1 MKLAERIETFASLGE
16 SLRDALAGKQ
26 TKYSTRLSEL
36 IEKQYLKNPWF
47 TPANVRLAVSAI
59 AAELTHDRLSKW
71 CSAYPALDE
80 KIIPAGV
87 GVVMAG
93 NIPLAGFH
101 DFLCILISGN
111 RIIAKKSS
119 KDPDLIELIADI
131 VISLNP
137 AFSTMISL
145 TEDRISDFDMV
156 IATGSDNSARYFEY
170 YFGKYPHI
178 IRKNRNSIAI
188 IDGTEDPG
196 EIRKLGSDIFSYFG
210 LGCRNVSKICLPAGY
225 DIRNIISEWDDFS
238 DIVNHSKYAGN
249 YDFYKAVFL
258 VNREKF
264 LDTGF
269 LLLKEDDSLL
279 SPVSVLN
286 YSFYGSVRKLKSWIS
301 ARRDKIQC
309 ITGHGHIPFGR
320 SQMPEL
326 WDYADGLDT
335 IEFLL
340 KKNPRGIL

>member
-16 SLRDALAGKQ
+16 SLHDALAGKQ
-26 TKYSTRLSEL
+26 TKHSTRLSEL
-36 IEKQYLKNPWF
+36 IEKQQFKNPWF

-59 AAELTHDRLSKW
+59 AGELDYDRLSHW
-71 CSAYPALDE
+71 CSAYPALDN
-80 KIIPAGV
+80 KIPPAGV

-178 IRKNRNSIAI
+178 IRRNRNSIAI
-188 IDGTEDPG
+188 IDGTENTG
-196 EIRKLGSDIFSYFG
+196 ELRELGNDVFSYFG

-225 DIRNIISEWDDFS
+225 DIGNITSEWDCFS
-238 DIVNHSKYAGN
+238 QTGNHSKYAGN
-249 YDFYKAVFL
+249 YNFHKAVFL
-258 VNREKF
+258 VNREEF
-264 LDTGF
+264 MDTGF
-269 LLLKEDDSLL
+269 LLLKEDDSLS

-286 YSFYGSVRKLKSWIS
+286 YSYYDSGEELQSWIS
-301 ARRDKIQC
+301 VRRNKIQC
-309 ITGHGHIPFGR
+309 IAGHGHVPFGR
-320 SQMPEL
+320 SQMPVL

-335 IEFLL
+335 IQFLL
-340 KKNPRGIL
+340 KKNPQGLL

>member
-26 TKYSTRLSEL
+26 TGHSRRLNEL

-47 TPANVRLAVSAI
+47 TPPGVRLAVSAI
-59 AAELTHDRLSKW
+59 ASELVHDRLSHW

-80 KIIPAGV
+80 EITPANV

-101 DFLCILISGN
+101 DFLSILISGN

-137 AFSTMISL
+137 AFGTMISL
-145 TEDRISDFDMV
+145 TEDRLSGFDMI

-170 YFGKYPHI
+170 YFGRYPHI
-178 IRKNRNSIAI
+178 IRRNRNSIAI
-188 IDGTEDPG
+188 IDGTESKG
-196 EIRKLGSDIFSYFG
+196 ELRELGNDVFSYFG
-210 LGCRNVSKICLPAGY
+210 LGCRNVSLVFLPEGY
-225 DIRNIISEWDDFS
+225 DIRDIISVWHEFS
-238 DIVNHSKYAGN
+238 SAGNHNKYAGN
-249 YDFYKAVFL
+249 YDFHKAVFL
-258 VNREKF
+258 VNRQEF
-264 LDTGF
+264 TDTGF
-269 LLLKEDDSLL
+269 LLLKEDNSLS
-279 SPVSVLN
+279 SPVSVLH
-286 YSFYGSVRKLKSWIS
+286 YSFYKTAEELQSWIS
-301 ARRDKIQC
+301 TRKDKIQC
-309 ITGHGHIPFGR
+309 ITGHGHVPFGR
-320 SQMPEL
+320 SQMPAL
-326 WDYADGLDT
+326 WDYADGVDT

-340 KKNPRGIL
+340 KKKQRGIL